1 MGIDSHLSPCVDTQ
15 SPKYLEMAQGHIS
28 LSMALHNFIRD
39 SSLADKEFD
48 RCDEDEDYMP
58 MSSSQ
63 PSTSQFGDEEG
74 DMNAFRDNIA
84 NAIFANV
91 N

>member
-1 MGIDSHLSPCVDTQ
+1 MV
-15 SPKYLEMAQGHIS
+15 LEDVLILPASIN
-28 LSMALHNFIRD
+28 LED
-39 SSLADKEFD
+39 EDEDEEFD

-58 MSSSQ
+58 MPSSQ

>member
-1 MGIDSHLSPCVDTQ
+1 
-15 SPKYLEMAQGHIS
+15 
-28 LSMALHNFIRD
+28 
-39 SSLADKEFD
+39 LADKEFD

-58 MSSSQ
+58 MLSSQ

-74 DMNAFRDNIA
+74 DMNAFHDNIA

>member
-1 MGIDSHLSPCVDTQ
+1 MHRIVF
-15 SPKYLEMAQGHIS
+15 A
-28 LSMALHNFIRD
+28 
-39 SSLADKEFD
+39 
-48 RCDEDEDYMP
+48 
-58 MSSSQ
+58 
-63 PSTSQFGDEEG
+63 PSTSQFRDEEG

>member
-1 MGIDSHLSPCVDTQ
+1 MLRHLN
-15 SPKYLEMAQGHIS
+15 K
-28 LSMALHNFIRD
+28 
-39 SSLADKEFD
+39 ADQ
-48 RCDEDEDYMP
+48 P
-58 MSSSQ
+58 SSQ

>member
-1 MGIDSHLSPCVDTQ
+1 VLISDYFFLTSPLPFQVSYKLPTIAIIIHRIVFA
-15 SPKYLEMAQGHIS
+15 P
-28 LSMALHNFIRD
+28 N
-39 SSLADKEFD
+39 
-48 RCDEDEDYMP
+48 
-58 MSSSQ
+58 
-63 PSTSQFGDEEG
+63 TSQFGDEEG